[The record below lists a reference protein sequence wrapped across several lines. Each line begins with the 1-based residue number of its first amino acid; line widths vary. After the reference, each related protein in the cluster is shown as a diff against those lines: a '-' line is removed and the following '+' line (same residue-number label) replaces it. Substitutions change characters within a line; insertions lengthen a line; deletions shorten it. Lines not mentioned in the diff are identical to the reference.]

1 MKKILALT
9 LTCMLALGCAALTVP
24 KTVASYSESPAV
36 AAAESTLYLVPGTYM
51 QGGEKV
57 LNTIASG
64 AEKLSKAQCDAIFTD
79 NAYRCTLS
87 KGAALPSPTSTRVDK
102 SGNSFTFNGWWMIVD
117 ATVTY
122 FDKVPDFAGVTFLYA
137 DWRADLSQR
146 MDPIEP
152 DPGVVV
158 EPNHYMMVT
167 HADGESEK
175 ISLRKASTD
184 INSALDLGYGMPV
197 QLYAQFTLNP
207 GDKFTVYTTGLTD
220 SETPVKAPYA
230 DKNNQTRTITL
241 EANGTGTNNTANYLS
256 ASGFNYRENPVL
268 TYIAD
273 TSGTFN
279 IYLKFFGAGET
290 MNVYMEPAA

>member
-1 MKKILALT
+1 MKKFLALALT
-9 LTCMLALGCAALTVP
+9 CMFALGALALTVP
-24 KTVASYSESPAV
+24 NGAV
-36 AAAESTLYLVPGTYM
+36 GSSDAATPAAERTLYLVPGTYM

-64 AEKLSKAQCDAIFTD
+64 AQKLSKTECDAIFTE

-87 KGAALPSPTSTRVDK
+87 AGEKLPAPTSARVDK
-102 SGNSFTFNGWWMIVD
+102 QGNAYSFNGWWMIVD

-122 FDKVPDFAGVTFLYA
+122 FDKVPDGNGVTFLYA

-146 MDPIEP
+146 MDPVEP
-152 DPGVVV
+152 EPGAVI

-167 HADGESEK
+167 HADGETDK

-197 QLYAQFTLNP
+197 QLYAQFTLKP
-207 GDKFTVYTTGLTD
+207 GDKFTVYTTGLTN

-230 DKNNQTRTITL
+230 DKNNTTRHFNL
-241 EANGTGTNNTANYLS
+241 EANGAGTNDTANYLT
-256 ASGFNYRENPVL
+256 ASGTNYRETPVL
-268 TYIAD
+268 TYIAE
-273 TSGTFN
+273 TTGTFN

-290 MNVYMEPAA
+290 MNVYMEPAV